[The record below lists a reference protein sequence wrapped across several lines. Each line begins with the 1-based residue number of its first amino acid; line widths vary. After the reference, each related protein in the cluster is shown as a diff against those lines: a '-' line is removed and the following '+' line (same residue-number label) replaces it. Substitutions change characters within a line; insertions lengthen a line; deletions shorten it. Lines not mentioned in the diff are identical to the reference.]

1 MTGKRKDN
9 EGRNLFTGESQRK
22 DGTYMYRYTD
32 PLGKRKT
39 IYAPTLNEL
48 RQKEKTTKRDL
59 DDGIYISNGEITVS
73 ELMQIH
79 LETNLQWK
87 RATRE
92 RQESQVK
99 VVRTYSFSKMKIKDV
114 KMSDVRNFCMQLYQ
128 DGKKKGSIQAYK
140 SMLVSAFKLAYQD
153 DWIRKNPAEIDL
165 SFLPSDRKDKEVLS
179 ELQEE
184 FFLGFVRHHDRLSHY
199 CDIFILFLDTGI
211 RVAELVGLT
220 LDDIDLKNK
229 TICINHQLNV
239 GNSKEYGN
247 RLYIETTKSKNSM
260 RTIPLTGR
268 ACVAINN
275 LLRRREWISNVE
287 PVIDGYSK
295 FLLLTNKYN
304 GLMTYSTISYNL
316 KKLVNEYNAKHK
328 EKLPALT
335 PHSFRHTFCTRMVEN
350 GVNIHAL
357 QYIMG
362 HCDIQMTYSIYTHY
376 DQKKAI
382 EEMRKTIGVKT
393 LQKN

>member
-73 ELMQIH
+73 DLLQIH

-153 DWIRKNPAEIDL
+153 D
-165 SFLPSDRKDKEVLS
+165 
-179 ELQEE
+179 
-184 FFLGFVRHHDRLSHY
+184 
-199 CDIFILFLDTGI
+199 
-211 RVAELVGLT
+211 
-220 LDDIDLKNK
+220 
-229 TICINHQLNV
+229 
-239 GNSKEYGN
+239 
-247 RLYIETTKSKNSM
+247 
-260 RTIPLTGR
+260 
-268 ACVAINN
+268 
-275 LLRRREWISNVE
+275 
-287 PVIDGYSK
+287 
-295 FLLLTNKYN
+295 
-304 GLMTYSTISYNL
+304 
-316 KKLVNEYNAKHK
+316 
-328 EKLPALT
+328 
-335 PHSFRHTFCTRMVEN
+335 
-350 GVNIHAL
+350 
-357 QYIMG
+357 
-362 HCDIQMTYSIYTHY
+362 
-376 DQKKAI
+376 
-382 EEMRKTIGVKT
+382 
-393 LQKN
+393 